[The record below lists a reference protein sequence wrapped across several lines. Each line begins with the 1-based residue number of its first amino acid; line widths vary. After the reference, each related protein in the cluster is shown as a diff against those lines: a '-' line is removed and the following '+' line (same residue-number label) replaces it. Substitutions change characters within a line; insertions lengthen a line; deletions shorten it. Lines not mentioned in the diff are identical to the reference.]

1 MICVKARIRVPEERD
16 EAGRF
21 AVAGKSPLENPQ
33 VSIYARSGEYW
44 AGGKEAPSMT
54 YDQTCHFRRKLC
66 KQSKL
71 CQESGRGNWP
81 GECTQDLEHYSK
93 ALSVDAVQVKEIGR
107 EPIKQYMPQHP
118 LADDQGYVYKA
129 PVNVDE
135 EMVDMLEASRQYQN
149 NVEVISTLRA
159 LTMRTI
165 NIGK

>member
-1 MICVKARIRVPEERD
+1 MDIKSVYDI
-16 EAGRF
+16 AGR
-21 AVAGKSPLENPQ
+21 AMAAQLVRLNTVASNLANAGSTTGNPKTTYKPLKAIFETQYSDLVKKNG
-33 VSIYARSGEYW
+33 VS
-44 AGGKEAPSMT
+44 T
-54 YDQTCHFRRKLC
+54 
-66 KQSKL
+66 
-71 CQESGRGNWP
+71 
-81 GECTQDLEHYSK
+81 
-93 ALSVDAVQVKEIGR
+93 VDAVEVKEIGR

-118 LADDQGYVYKA
+118 EADEKGYVYKA